1 MSQSKTIMVMDF
13 LFLVEL
19 EDMLKT
25 LGDLPKLNAYNTSDE
40 KIK

>member
-1 MSQSKTIMVMDF
+1 MSQSKTIMIMDF
-13 LFLVEL
+13 FLLVEL

-25 LGDLPKLNAYNTSDE
+25 LGDLTKLNAYNTSDE

>member
-13 LFLVEL
+13 FLLVEL

-25 LGDLPKLNAYNTSDE
+25 LGDLIKLNAYNTLVE